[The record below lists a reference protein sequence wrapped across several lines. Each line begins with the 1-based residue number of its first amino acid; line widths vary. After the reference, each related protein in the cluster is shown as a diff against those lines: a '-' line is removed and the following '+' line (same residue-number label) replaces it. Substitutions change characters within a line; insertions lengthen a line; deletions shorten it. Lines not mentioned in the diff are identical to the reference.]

1 MAVLSLPCIA
11 CEHFDLGTGGSG
23 FSVISLVPVCNLGLD
38 PEPTDEDPIG
48 CSEFACLPEIQ
59 EKLEIGQ
66 AVEELIRNAQ
76 ERMGEVDLSDM
87 I

>member
-1 MAVLSLPCIA
+1 MAQLDLPCLA
-11 CEHFDLGTGGSG
+11 CEHFDLGAGGGG
-23 FSVISLVPVCNLGLD
+23 FAVISLVPVCELGLD

-76 ERMGEVDLSDM
+76 EREADTSGFL
-87 I
+87 